1 VFTRIFS
8 FIALGAL
15 FITAL
20 APRAGA
26 QEHGADSQNIS
37 LDALVRGYYLN
48 DQRISWSGLEET
60 FGAEAAIDFRA
71 HKTLDGW
78 SVKAEGEFFLNQPYD
93 KNKLLDEGRVIY
105 HPNFDIE
112 PFEISRLN
120 LKLIKNNVTFILGKS
135 ESPFG
140 RSRFPVF
147 TNSKFDAPFIRTE
160 AILWRETGVFL
171 NWRPAF
177 FVIDLA
183 VVNGSEDMD
192 TNSSKGGI
200 ARLGV
205 EGKGWAF
212 GVSAKKQDG
221 IGSENQKYYKNH
233 YGFDF
238 MLRRAAIILSVEAI
252 YDEYGFRYEINDAD
266 VYWPRSLYDRDLFY
280 KNKSPIYGKG
290 GYVDLTYH
298 GEKLTAGI
306 NYGEYHPKELG
317 ITVYDGREINHDEP
331 TRRWILKT
339 AYSFTPGLQAYGVG
353 LMENN
358 RRTVSDM
365 RSDVVGLVILAGLQY
380 RFGL

>member
-8 FIALGAL
+8 FIAMGAL
-15 FITAL
+15 FIVAL
-20 APRAGA
+20 APLAWA
-26 QEHGADSQNIS
+26 QEQGADNRNII

-60 FGAEAAIDFRA
+60 FGAEAALDIRA
-71 HKTLDGW
+71 HKSLDGW
-78 SVKAEGEFFLNQPYD
+78 SVKAEGVFFLNQPYD
-93 KNKLLDEGRVIY
+93 RNKLRDEERIIY
-105 HPNFDIE
+105 YPNFDIE
-112 PFEISRLN
+112 PFEISQLN
-120 LKLIKNNVTFILGKS
+120 LQFERDNLVIKIGKS

-147 TNSKFDAPFIRTE
+147 SNSRLDAPFIRTE

-171 NWRPAF
+171 KWRPVF

-200 ARLGV
+200 ARLGA
-205 EGKGWAF
+205 EGKSWAF
-212 GVSAKKQDG
+212 GISGKKQDG
-221 IGSENQKYYKNH
+221 IGSENHKYYKNH

-238 MLRRAAIILSVEAI
+238 MLCSSSVVFSGEAI
-252 YDEYGFRYEINDAD
+252 YDEYGFRYEIGDAE
-266 VYWPRSLYDRDLFY
+266 VFWPRSLYDRDLFY
-280 KNKSPIYGKG
+280 KRKTPIYGRG

-306 NYGEYHPKELG
+306 NYGEYHPKELE
-317 ITVYDGREINHDEP
+317 IKVYGGREINHDEP
-331 TRRWILKT
+331 IRRWVLKA
-339 AYSFTPGLQAYGVG
+339 AYGLAPGLQAYVVG
-353 LMENN
+353 LFENN

-365 RSDVVGLVILAGLQY
+365 RSDVAGVAVLAGIQY